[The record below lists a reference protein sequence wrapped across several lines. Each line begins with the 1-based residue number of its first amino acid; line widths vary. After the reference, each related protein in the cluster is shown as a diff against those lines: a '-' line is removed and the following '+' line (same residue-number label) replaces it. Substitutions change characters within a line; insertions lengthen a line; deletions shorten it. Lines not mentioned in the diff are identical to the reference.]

1 MIKQTGWRVAIGG
14 GAALAIAASLLLV
27 ERSAVADGSCGL
39 QGCIVG
45 IPTDRINRIAAIAG
59 TSQEQSE
66 WCWAASISMLF
77 GYYGH
82 PVSQEQIV
90 RQAFGQLVNM
100 PGSPALISQALNREW
115 VDTRGKHFRSSAIYS
130 DAAAGG
136 GAVNNDVIA
145 NELHDNHPLIVGA
158 VGHAMLLT
166 AMTYQPIATPDGM
179 LHVGRVFSA
188 AVRDPWPYN
197 TPRREL
203 SASEMRPTFL
213 AAVSIQ
219 EIAAPAD
226 DDTPGGRNLGNEV
239 DSNASKPRL
248 TPKES
253 AAASCR
259 NTCASEFSECKSDD
273 SDTSEC
279 IDDYE
284 TTRCPDRCS
293 SEGRD
298 ARTCAIICD
307 RNHGTNMRIW
317 TSICVAKHTRECSS
331 RARDCRK
338 ACTDD

>member
-27 ERSAVADGSCGL
+27 ERSAVADGSCGR

-45 IPTDRINRIAAIAG
+45 IPTDRINRIAAITG

-145 NELHDNHPLIVGA
+145 NELAD
-158 VGHAMLLT
+158 
-166 AMTYQPIATPDGM
+166 
-179 LHVGRVFSA
+179 
-188 AVRDPWPYN
+188 VR
-197 TPRREL
+197 
-203 SASEMRPTFL
+203 S
-213 AAVSIQ
+213 V
-219 EIAAPAD
+219 
-226 DDTPGGRNLGNEV
+226 V
-239 DSNASKPRL
+239 
-248 TPKES
+248 
-253 AAASCR
+253 
-259 NTCASEFSECKSDD
+259 
-273 SDTSEC
+273 
-279 IDDYE
+279 
-284 TTRCPDRCS
+284 
-293 SEGRD
+293 
-298 ARTCAIICD
+298 
-307 RNHGTNMRIW
+307 
-317 TSICVAKHTRECSS
+317 
-331 RARDCRK
+331 
-338 ACTDD
+338 